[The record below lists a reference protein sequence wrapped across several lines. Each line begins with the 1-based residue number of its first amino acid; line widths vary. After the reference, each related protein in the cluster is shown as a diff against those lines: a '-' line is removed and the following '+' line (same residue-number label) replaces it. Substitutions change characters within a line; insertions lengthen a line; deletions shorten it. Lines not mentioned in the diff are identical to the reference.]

1 VGLGVL
7 AIVAAASFAAGALG
21 GSSGGGGSDPAGGGD
36 EPFALRPLPE
46 LSAAQLAGQRL
57 VAGFEGRHPP
67 QGLEREI
74 RAGRLAGVVL
84 FADHAGS
91 AGRTRRVVR
100 RLQRIPRPPG
110 LRAPLLVMVDQ
121 EGGLVKRISGPPDA
135 SAEEMGRRGR
145 AYSFEQGRRTGEL
158 LRGSGVSV
166 DLAPVLDVRRRGSA
180 IGAEQRSF
188 GGTPSAVIRA
198 GVDGFARGLRSRG
211 VAATA
216 KHFPGFGAARVNTD
230 DASQR
235 IRLSRK
241 ELRRVDERPFGAF
254 SDAGGELVMLSL
266 ASYRAFGDRPA
277 ALDRSIATRELRGRV
292 GFRGVSVSDSLDAAA
307 ALEFGSRRRVALA
320 AAAAGTDVLLYGD
333 WRTAARTNRTL
344 RRALSRGKLSRR
356 GFERSA
362 QRVVSLRSKLGG

>member
-1 VGLGVL
+1 MGLGVL

-21 GSSGGGGSDPAGGGD
+21 GSGSGDDQATADRP

-46 LSAAQLAGQRL
+46 LSTAQLAGQRL
-57 VAGFEGRHPP
+57 VAGFDGRHPP

-84 FADHAGS
+84 FADNAGS
-91 AGRTRRVVR
+91 AARTRQVVR

-121 EGGLVKRISGPPDA
+121 EGGLVKRIAGPPDA
-135 SAEEMGRRGR
+135 SAEEMGGRGR
-145 AYSFEQGRRTGEL
+145 AYSFDQGRKTGRL
-158 LRGSGVSV
+158 LNRSGVNV
-166 DLAPVLDVRRRGSA
+166 DLAPVLDVRREGSA
-180 IGAEQRSF
+180 IGAEGRSF

-198 GVDGFARGLRSRG
+198 GVNGFARGLRSRG

-254 SDAGGELVMLSL
+254 ADAGGEVVMLSL

-277 ALDRSIATRELRGRV
+277 ALDRSIATRELRGRA

-307 ALEFGSRRRVALA
+307 ALDFGGRRRVALA

-333 WRTAARTNRTL
+333 WRTAARANRTL
-344 RRALSRGKLSRR
+344 RRALARGKLSRK

-362 QRVVSLRSKLGG
+362 QRVVSLRSKLAG